1 MLSTPTGPQ
10 APDARPPLAAT
21 RVVAPLLAPAPASD
35 RHGPA
40 LQPDQAALILALL
53 LSLQPLTTD
62 LLLAALPA
70 LAADLRAAVAPIQLT
85 MAATVLGFGLAQL
98 FWGPVADRFGRRPV
112 MLCGLAAYAVATLG
126 ALLASSVEQL
136 IVWRALQGA
145 AMSAPVVC
153 GRAMVRDLYEP
164 HQGAAVMARALS
176 RVGVVAVLCP
186 TLSGLAVTAFGW
198 RAAFVLMLLAGLGL
212 AGVVALRLG
221 ETARQLNPHAT
232 RLRPLLRQ
240 VGQILRHPMFGSWTL
255 LVSCSY
261 GALFV
266 CLAGAGVVLIQVLQ
280 VPALWAGVALS
291 GMGLSYLAG
300 TLCCR
305 RWLPRHGLVG
315 TVGRGAFFSLACALL
330 MAAVA
335 WADTRSVWALLLPMT
350 LFSFGHGLHQP
361 CGQTGAVAP
370 FPHAAGLASA
380 LAGFALAVVATG
392 VGLYLGQALGGDSVR
407 PVAGGVAVGSGLTAL
422 VAWTVV
428 RWHGEPPRES
438 SGQATAVGAASATPA
453 ATGAAAAAATATT
466 AATEAAT

>member
-1 MLSTPTGPQ
+1 MLATSH
-10 APDARPPLAAT
+10 AADAIDRRRPVLT
-21 RVVAPLLAPAPASD
+21 
-35 RHGPA
+35 
-40 LQPDQAALILALL
+40 PDQAALLLAMLL
-53 LSLQPLTTD
+53 ALQPLTTD

-70 LAADLRAAVAPIQLT
+70 LAADLHAGMAPIQLT

-98 FWGPVADRFGRRPV
+98 VWGPVSDRFGRRPV
-112 MLCGLAAYAVATLG
+112 MLCGLAAYALATVG
-126 ALLASSVEQL
+126 ALMASSVEAL
-136 IVWRALQGA
+136 VAWRALQGA

-198 RAAFVLMLLAGLGL
+198 RAAFVLMLMAGLGL
-212 AGVVALRLG
+212 AGWVTLRLT
-221 ETARQLNPHAT
+221 ETARQLNPQAT
-232 RLRPLLRQ
+232 RWVPLLRQ
-240 VGQILRHPMFGSWTL
+240 VGRIVSHPMFGSWTL

-280 VPALWAGVALS
+280 VPPLWAGVALS
-291 GMGLSYLAG
+291 GMGLSYVAG

-315 TVGRGAFFSLACALL
+315 TVGRGAFFSLACAVL
-330 MAAVA
+330 MSAVA

-350 LFSFGHGLHQP
+350 LFSFGHGMHQP

-392 VGLYLGQALGGDSVR
+392 VGLYLGQALGGASVR

-428 RWHGEPPRES
+428 RWHGEPARES
-438 SGQATAVGAASATPA
+438 SAQAAAVGAVAAVTAT
-453 ATGAAAAAATATT
+453 AAAATAVTATT
-466 AATEAAT
+466 VAAGEAAT